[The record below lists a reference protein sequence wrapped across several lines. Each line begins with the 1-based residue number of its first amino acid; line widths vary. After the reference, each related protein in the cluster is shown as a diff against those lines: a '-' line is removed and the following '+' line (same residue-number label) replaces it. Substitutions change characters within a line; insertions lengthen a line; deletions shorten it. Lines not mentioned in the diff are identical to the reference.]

1 MRKIYQYLCY
11 YLTLVLLLLHA
22 CILTLPQVSLGTSKI
37 NYMDPRISVAW
48 CKRNEVPIERIFA
61 KTLRDKFVWAMNVPP
76 DWRFD
81 FETLNTPATATPAI
95 PAAVAAAAA
104 SGALPAHTGADT
116 PPRVAA
122 AVKAEVHESV
132 VQEAATK
139 LKKRQGP
146 ACEAP
151 ARLTAVKSADNSSSS
166 SSSSNGGSSSASN
179 GAGSSGTADAAAT
192 AATVSATAAD
202 DSDEAE
208 AEFE

>member
-1 MRKIYQYLCY
+1 MTLYIVHYCCIMRAD
-11 YLTLVLLLLHA
+11 TA
-22 CILTLPQVSLGTSKI
+22 PQVSLGTSKI

-81 FETLNTPATATPAI
+81 FDTLNTPATATPAI

-104 SGALPAHTGADT
+104 SGVLPAHSGADT

-122 AVKAEVHESV
+122 AVQAEVHESV
-132 VQEAATK
+132 VHEAAEK

-151 ARLTAVKSADNSSSS
+151 ARLTAVKSADNGSSSSNGNGSSSTSNGAGSSSS
-166 SSSSNGGSSSASN
+166 SSSA
-179 GAGSSGTADAAAT
+179 AADAT
-192 AATVSATAAD
+192 AATVSGTAAD

-208 AEFE
+208 AEL

>member
-1 MRKIYQYLCY
+1 ML
-11 YLTLVLLLLHA
+11 A
-22 CILTLPQVSLGTSKI
+22 CTATQVSLGTSKI

-81 FETLNTPATATPAI
+81 FETLNTPVTATPAI

-104 SGALPAHTGADT
+104 SGVLPAHSGADT

-122 AVKAEVHESV
+122 AVKAGVHESV
-132 VQEAATK
+132 VQEAAEK

-151 ARLTAVKSADNSSSS
+151 ARLTAVKSADNGSSSISNGAGSSSS
-166 SSSSNGGSSSASN
+166 SSSA
-179 GAGSSGTADAAAT
+179 TADAAA
-192 AATVSATAAD
+192 ATVSTAAAD

-208 AEFE
+208 AEL

>member
-1 MRKIYQYLCY
+1 VC
-11 YLTLVLLLLHA
+11 LLA
-22 CILTLPQVSLGTSKI
+22 YTATQVSLGTSKI

-104 SGALPAHTGADT
+104 SGVLPAHSGADT

-122 AVKAEVHESV
+122 AVQAEVHESV
-132 VQEAATK
+132 VHEAAEK

-151 ARLTAVKSADNSSSS
+151 ARLTAVKSADNG
-166 SSSSNGGSSSASN
+166 SSSSNGDGSSSTSN
-179 GAGSSGTADAAAT
+179 GAGSSSSSAVADAT
-192 AATVSATAAD
+192 AATVSGTAAD

-208 AEFE
+208 AEL